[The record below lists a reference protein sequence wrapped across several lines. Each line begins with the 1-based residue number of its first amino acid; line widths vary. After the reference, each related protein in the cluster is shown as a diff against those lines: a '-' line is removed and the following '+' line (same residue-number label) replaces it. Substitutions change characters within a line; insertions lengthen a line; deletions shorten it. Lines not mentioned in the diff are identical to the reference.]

1 MGMFDMFNMA
11 RTNQLQ
17 QSSGQIY
24 DALIKA
30 GYPPEEAIKQSS
42 GFATQQMQT
51 ANPTKAGILGDAG
64 QGWNNMWGGV
74 GGAIS
79 GKLWSLDNRDRLNEA
94 YKQSGINPNSLPS
107 SQPITPSSTTTGLL
121 AKHSAAQPQGDWLS
135 QLGGYFQD
143 RPAFTQGLLT
153 AGIAA
158 GAGAPAW
165 MIGATGGQA
174 MQQKQN
180 QMATA
185 AQTAQ
190 ENQFKNLEAYSKIW
204 SAEAE
209 FAKANMTNKI
219 TWPDAVKMAI
229 DKGGDMST
237 AKEIFDS
244 VNSGKMPNIQ
254 VNKGGSPW
262 PWMAHPQSIQVAP
275 KAY

>member
-1 MGMFDMFNMA
+1 
-11 RTNQLQ
+11 
-17 QSSGQIY
+17 
-24 DALIKA
+24 
-30 GYPPEEAIKQSS
+30 
-42 GFATQQMQT
+42 
-51 ANPTKAGILGDAG
+51 
-64 QGWNNMWGGV
+64 
-74 GGAIS
+74 
-79 GKLWSLDNRDRLNEA
+79 
-94 YKQSGINPNSLPS
+94 
-107 SQPITPSSTTTGLL
+107 
-121 AKHSAAQPQGDWLS
+121 
-135 QLGGYFQD
+135 
-143 RPAFTQGLLT
+143 
-153 AGIAA
+153 
-158 GAGAPAW
+158 

-174 MQQKQN
+174 MKEKQN